1 MGDYSHPFMKMHAR
15 LAYNFPDLAV
25 QGDSALKAISL
36 SPYFS
41 QAINASALI
50 KSAWHGHW
58 LYTPSD

>member
-1 MGDYSHPFMKMHAR
+1 MKMHAR

-25 QGDSALKAISL
+25 QGDSALKAVSL

-50 KSAWHGHW
+50 KSAWHVHW